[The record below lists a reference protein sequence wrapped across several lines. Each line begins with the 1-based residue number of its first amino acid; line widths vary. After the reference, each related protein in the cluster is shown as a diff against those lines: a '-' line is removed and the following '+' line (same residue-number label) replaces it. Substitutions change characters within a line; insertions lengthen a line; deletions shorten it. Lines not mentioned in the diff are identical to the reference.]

1 MPLYEFRCDDCGVFD
16 EWRSLAECNNPANCP
31 SCEEPAKKV
40 FAAPMLLSG
49 SMRLKQ
55 ENPEPKLV
63 KRDREPETPRLR
75 SHADGRPWM
84 INH

>member
-31 SCEEPAKKV
+31 TCEEPAKKV
-40 FAAPMLLSG
+40 FAPPMLLSD
-49 SMRLKQ
+49 SIRLKQ
-55 ENPEPKLV
+55 ESEPKLV
-63 KRDREPETPRLR
+63 KRDRELEQPRLR
-75 SHADGRPWM
+75 THPNGRPWM